1 VKDKQRLASPA
12 QDEAWT
18 RPEAYVVAMA
28 RKRGFR
34 RAHAEKLRTQPE
46 SPRLLLSTVPFL
58 LLIGLLA
65 VLVVAIAV
73 TAYPGSQPELKPTH
87 VAAKERGVA
96 ERGWYQ
102 EAEREMKKH

>member
-1 VKDKQRLASPA
+1 
-12 QDEAWT
+12 
-18 RPEAYVVAMA
+18 MA

-34 RAHAEKLRTQPE
+34 RARAEKVRTQPE

-73 TAYPGSQPELKPTH
+73 TAYPGSQPQPKPKE
-87 VAAKERGVA
+87 VAAKEQGVA
-96 ERGWYQ
+96 ERGWFQ
-102 EAEREMKKH
+102 DAEREMKKH

>member
-1 VKDKQRLASPA
+1 MASPV
-12 QDEAWT
+12 QEESWT
-18 RPEAYVVAMA
+18 QPDAYIVAMA

-34 RAHAEKLRTQPE
+34 RARAEKVRTQPE

-73 TAYPGSQPELKPTH
+73 TAYPGSQPQPKPKE
-87 VAAKERGVA
+87 VAAKEQGVA
-96 ERGWYQ
+96 ERGWFQ
-102 EAEREMKKH
+102 DAKREMKKH

>member
-1 VKDKQRLASPA
+1 MASPV
-12 QDEAWT
+12 QEESWT
-18 RPEAYVVAMA
+18 QPEAYIVAMA

-34 RAHAEKLRTQPE
+34 RARAEKVRTQPE

-73 TAYPGSQPELKPTH
+73 TAYPGSQPQPKPKA
-87 VAAKERGVA
+87 VAAKEQGVA
-96 ERGWYQ
+96 ERGWFQ
-102 EAEREMKKH
+102 DAEREMKKH